1 MGGPLR
7 VVQRRTPRSSS
18 VGPPRP
24 KLVMMGAE
32 PTILVVEDDDGNR
45 LLAEQQLSELDY
57 SAIGVGS
64 GGEAVEAFRRAVPSA
79 ILMDCRMPEMDGFQA
94 ARAIRSMER
103 AAGGHVPIIAMT
115 AGATRDDRRAC
126 LESGMDDVVTKP
138 VMLYELRAVLDRWV
152 SGRPR
157 AAADSKA
164 GRELR
169 DDMEPEVLVS
179 LIDAFLSRLPA
190 REAAVRRAIERDDAP
205 ALRDSAHALRSAA
218 ALFHAAR
225 LTEICGRLEALG
237 RSGTTAGAARELQAL
252 SDESRR
258 VSDMLTELRRD

>member
-1 MGGPLR
+1 
-7 VVQRRTPRSSS
+7 
-18 VGPPRP
+18 
-24 KLVMMGAE
+24 MMGAE

-57 SAIGVGS
+57 SAVGVGR
-64 GGEAVEAFRRAVPSA
+64 GREAIEAFRRSVPLA
-79 ILMDCRMPEMDGFQA
+79 ILMDCRMPEMDGFQT
-94 ARAIRSMER
+94 ARAIRSLEET
-103 AAGGHVPIIAMT
+103 AGGHVPIIAMT
-115 AGATRDDRRAC
+115 AGATKDDMRAC
-126 LESGMDDVVTKP
+126 LEAGMDDVVTKP

-157 AAADSKA
+157 AEANSA

-169 DDMEPEVLVS
+169 DDIDPEVLLS

-205 ALRDSAHALRSAA
+205 ALRDSAHELRSAA
-218 ALFHAAR
+218 ALFRATR
-225 LTEICGRLEALG
+225 LTGICGRLEALG
-237 RSGTTAGAARELQAL
+237 RSGRTAGASKELQAL

-258 VSDMLTELRRD
+258 VSHMLAELRRD